1 MTSTN
6 LEDCDPL
13 FRASVPDQLL
23 DEEGGVA
30 RLHQIDQVV
39 FQLLVER
46 VSVESEICGHVI
58 RERTRIF
65 RFSSS
70 CIEPMR

>member
-1 MTSTN
+1 MTSTY
-6 LEDCDPL
+6 LENCDPL

-39 FQLLVER
+39 FQLFVER
-46 VSVESEICGHVI
+46 VSVES
-58 RERTRIF
+58 RNLWTRH
-65 RFSSS
+65 S
-70 CIEPMR
+70 